1 MKKNKKTGKLT
12 YYLIIAVCIM
22 ISVIS
27 VCITVILNNS
37 NKKAQNDDSKANIL
51 TENSGTRILKSESAK
66 YISYIVEDYERDLTY
81 TWQFEKTDEFYA
93 SISDNLEIDLNLRLN
108 IDTMTKTT
116 KEINERVDQ
125 NKLIVIFEHHGK
137 LPEVATIRINVAQKF
152 EDGEKLYLY
161 YYNEDSGNIEYIDN
175 KLKVKDGYVEF
186 QIDHCSDYFLTA
198 AVVND
203 AVNNPKSI
211 NYIIIGLG
219 VVVFILVAVT
229 LKQSKR

>member
-1 MKKNKKTGKLT
+1 MKKSKKNKLT
-12 YYLIIAVCIM
+12 YYLIIAVCMM

-27 VCITVILNNS
+27 ICITVILNNS
-37 NKKAQNDDSKANIL
+37 KKAKVNEKDATVL
-51 TENSGTRILKSESAK
+51 TQNSGTRVLKSENEK

-81 TWQFEKTDEFYA
+81 TWQFEKTNEFYA
-93 SISDNLEIDLNLRLN
+93 SVSDNLDIDVNLRLS
-108 IDTMTKTT
+108 IDTKTSET
-116 KEINERVDQ
+116 AEINKRVDQ
-125 NKLIVIFEHHGK
+125 NKLVVTFEHHGK
-137 LPEVATIRINVAQKF
+137 LPEMATIRINVKDKF
-152 EDGEKLYLY
+152 KNGEKLYLY
-161 YYNEDSGNIEYIDN
+161 YYNEKTKEIEYIDH
-175 KLKVKDGYVEF
+175 KLEVIDGYVEF

-219 VVVFILVAVT
+219 AVVFILVAIT

>member
-93 SISDNLEIDLNLRLN
+93 SVSDNLEIDLNLRLS

-125 NKLIVIFEHHGK
+125 NKLIVTFEHHGK
-137 LPEVATIRINVAQKF
+137 LPEVATIRINVAKKF
-152 EDGEKLYLY
+152 ADGDKLYLY
-161 YYNEDSGNIEYIDN
+161 YFNEDSDNIEYIDN

>member
-1 MKKNKKTGKLT
+1 MKKSKKNKLT

-27 VCITVILNNS
+27 VCITVILS
-37 NKKAQNDDSKANIL
+37 NPKKTTISDEDATVL
-51 TENSGTRILKSESAK
+51 TQNSGTRVLKSESEK

-81 TWQFEKTDEFYA
+81 TWQFEKTNEFYA
-93 SISDNLEIDLNLRLN
+93 SVSDNLEIDVNLRLSV
-108 IDTMTKTT
+108 DAET
-116 KEINERVDQ
+116 KETADINKRVDQ
-125 NKLIVIFEHHGK
+125 NKLVVTFEHHGK
-137 LPEVATIRINVAQKF
+137 LPEVATIRINVADKF
-152 EDGEKLYLY
+152 KDGEKLYLY
-161 YYNEDSGNIEYIDN
+161 YYNDKNKQIEYIDH
-175 KLKVKDGYVEF
+175 KLEVIDGYVEF

>member
-1 MKKNKKTGKLT
+1 VKKSKKNKLT
-12 YYLIIAVCIM
+12 YYLIIAVCLM

-27 VCITVILNNS
+27 VCITVILS
-37 NKKAQNDDSKANIL
+37 NPKKTTIGDQDATVL
-51 TENSGTRILKSESAK
+51 TQNSGTRVLKSESEK

-81 TWQFEKTDEFYA
+81 TWQFEKTNEFYA
-93 SISDNLEIDLNLRLN
+93 SVSDNLEIDVNLRLSV
-108 IDTMTKTT
+108 DADT
-116 KEINERVDQ
+116 KETEDINKRVDQ
-125 NKLIVIFEHHGK
+125 NKLVVTFEHHGK
-137 LPEVATIRINVAQKF
+137 LPEVATIRINVADKF
-152 EDGEKLYLY
+152 KDGDKLYLY
-161 YYNEDSGNIEYIDN
+161 YYNDKTKQIEYIDH
-175 KLKVKDGYVEF
+175 KLEVIDGYVEF

-219 VVVFILVAVT
+219 AVVFILVAVT

>member
-1 MKKNKKTGKLT
+1 MKKSKKNKLT

-22 ISVIS
+22 LSVIS
-27 VCITVILNNS
+27 ICITVILNNS
-37 NKKAQNDDSKANIL
+37 KKTTINDDDATVL
-51 TENSGTRILKSESAK
+51 TQNSGTRVLKSESEK

-81 TWQFEKTDEFYA
+81 TWQFEKTTEFYA
-93 SISDNLEIDLNLRLN
+93 SVSDNLDIDVNLRLS
-108 IDTMTKTT
+108 IDTTT
-116 KEINERVDQ
+116 KETAEINKRVDQ
-125 NKLIVIFEHHGK
+125 NKLVVTFEHHGK
-137 LPEVATIRINVAQKF
+137 LPEMATIRINVKDKF
-152 EDGEKLYLY
+152 KNGEKLYLY
-161 YYNEDSGNIEYIDN
+161 YYNEKTKEIEYIDH
-175 KLKVKDGYVEF
+175 KLEVIDGYVEF

-219 VVVFILVAVT
+219 AVVFILVAIT

>member
-1 MKKNKKTGKLT
+1 MKKSKKNKLT

-27 VCITVILNNS
+27 ICITVILS
-37 NKKAQNDDSKANIL
+37 NPKKTTISDEDATVLAQ
-51 TENSGTRILKSESAK
+51 NSGTRVLKSESEK

-81 TWQFEKTDEFYA
+81 TWQFEKTNEFYA
-93 SISDNLEIDLNLRLN
+93 SVSDNLEIDVNLRLSV
-108 IDTMTKTT
+108 DADT
-116 KEINERVDQ
+116 KETADINKRVDQ
-125 NKLIVIFEHHGK
+125 NKLVVTFEHHGK
-137 LPEVATIRINVAQKF
+137 LPEVATIRINVADKF
-152 EDGEKLYLY
+152 KDGEKLYLY
-161 YYNEDSGNIEYIDN
+161 YYNDKNKQIEYIDH
-175 KLKVKDGYVEF
+175 KLEVVDGYVEF

-219 VVVFILVAVT
+219 AVVFILVAVT